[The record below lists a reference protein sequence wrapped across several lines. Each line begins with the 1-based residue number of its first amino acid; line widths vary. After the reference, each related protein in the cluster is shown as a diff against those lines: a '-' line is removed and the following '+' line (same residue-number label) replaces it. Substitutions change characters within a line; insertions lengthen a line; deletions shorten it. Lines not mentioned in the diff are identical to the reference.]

1 MVKVFLAGASGA
13 IGRPLTAQLVAAG
26 HEVTGMTRFE
36 EKAIRIRAAGADAV
50 LCDAFD
56 PDALEAALAAARP
69 EAVLHELTA
78 LPRRYDPRKPELEE
92 TNRLRREGTRN
103 LIAAARAAGAR
114 RFVAQSV
121 SFMYELAGG
130 TVKDEEAPLMTPPP
144 GAFGDGVR
152 AISDHE
158 AQVAGAEGLEGLVL
172 RYGWFYG
179 PGTYFGE
186 GGSQE
191 SDVRRRRSPVVG
203 KGTGLFSFIHVDDAA
218 AATVSALERG
228 GPGIY
233 NVVDDEP
240 AELREWLPVYAEA
253 IGAKP
258 PRRVPAW
265 LVRLVAGR
273 SVTGL
278 AQGLRG
284 ASNAKAKRELG
295 WRPRWPSWRQ
305 GFREAPR

>member
-1 MVKVFLAGASGA
+1 
-13 IGRPLTAQLVAAG
+13 
-26 HEVTGMTRFE
+26 
-36 EKAIRIRAAGADAV
+36 
-50 LCDAFD
+50 
-56 PDALEAALAAARP
+56 
-69 EAVLHELTA
+69 
-78 LPRRYDPRKPELEE
+78 
-92 TNRLRREGTRN
+92 
-103 LIAAARAAGAR
+103 
-114 RFVAQSV
+114 
-121 SFMYELAGG
+121 MYELAGG

-158 AQVAGAEGLEGLVL
+158 AQVTGAEGLEGLVL